1 MSTEEMVDWSSL
13 PADLVNR
20 VSDCFLATNDLD
32 YYMSFRAVCHPWRS
46 ATTDPKTS
54 HDRRFYPTQ
63 WIILDEFYQN
73 GHGRLFLNA
82 RTGRFLRKA
91 VPLQTLPKSP
101 INLLLQTLGLV
112 TSRPRTK
119 QEQEQ
124 NSRWPLKEKKF
135 PKIMKN
141 PNPSYSVIPK
151 IDEPYNPKV
160 KAAGLPDEEAGRG
173 HCRCARRRLCSC
185 SLPPPVAPAHVD
197 GSQRVASDAEIT
209 RVCGRRCRCAA
220 LGLVVVLAA
229 VACVL
234 SGPVRAHASDPDGLK
249 GTGRTPLD
257 GAARGRSRTRAPANG
272 ARWRRPRALSLSRAS
287 LAPSQ
292 YRGERKER
300 REWGLGFGGPVGGGD
315 FVPATTCGGRWIKI
329 QRSKASDWVDGPRAH
344 VGMAQGYRANE
355 VWITKGPLRK
365 PRDALQGTNDNM
377 PINKKSETLP
387 KSPINLLLQTLGLVT
402 SRPRTKQE
410 QEQNSRWQLKEKVCI
425 QFLSPV
431 VVHALGY
438 RSCTSNSYILL
449 TTTTGG
455 FLILVDYDTSPP
467 CAVSILNP
475 FTGYSI
481 RFSAPLPVSHETEIT
496 AAVVGLLPTLVLAS
510 VDSDDVYWA
519 DPLSETFHVE
529 KYGNSPASRLPMI
542 GAKYAPDVRASAA
555 ASLPFSYANKLFEEE
570 MRMGSRC
577 FVVAWDD
584 GEVLLVF
591 KQAGKRVVAH
601 RVDSAGHVVEKVK
614 SIGSRALFLGT
625 RCLVVDADRFPTIGP
640 NKIYYLREE
649 NPVDE
654 YGCVYDVEDDIYAYA
669 IEGDTENK
677 IVSQLK

>member
-13 PADLVNR
+13 PADLVSR

-54 HDRRFYPTQ
+54 HERRFYPTQ

-91 VPLQTLPKSP
+91 VPL
-101 INLLLQTLGLV
+101 
-112 TSRPRTK
+112 
-119 QEQEQ
+119 
-124 NSRWPLKEKKF
+124 
-135 PKIMKN
+135 
-141 PNPSYSVIPK
+141 
-151 IDEPYNPKV
+151 
-160 KAAGLPDEEAGRG
+160 RG
-173 HCRCARRRLCSC
+173 YCWC
-185 SLPPPVAPAHVD
+185 
-197 GSQRVASDAEIT
+197 
-209 RVCGRRCRCAA
+209 
-220 LGLVVVLAA
+220 
-229 VACVL
+229 
-234 SGPVRAHASDPDGLK
+234 
-249 GTGRTPLD
+249 
-257 GAARGRSRTRAPANG
+257 
-272 ARWRRPRALSLSRAS
+272 
-287 LAPSQ
+287 
-292 YRGERKER
+292 
-300 REWGLGFGGPVGGGD
+300 
-315 FVPATTCGGRWIKI
+315 
-329 QRSKASDWVDGPRAH
+329 
-344 VGMAQGYRANE
+344 
-355 VWITKGPLRK
+355 
-365 PRDALQGTNDNM
+365 
-377 PINKKSETLP
+377 
-387 KSPINLLLQTLGLVT
+387 
-402 SRPRTKQE
+402 
-410 QEQNSRWQLKEKVCI
+410 
-425 QFLSPV
+425 
-431 VVHALGY
+431 Y
-438 RSCTSNSYILL
+438 RSYTSNSYILL

-496 AAVVGLLPTLVLAS
+496 AAVVGPLPTLVLAS

-669 IEGDTENK
+669 IEGDTENVVSSSVCAFLHGRLTAIQLISNYAVDIDPLYARALLK
-677 IVSQLK
+677 HQGSVYFQIVAEDLTDGDNTQS